1 MALTRNDENAA
12 EFYSKTP
19 RIKTLHNN
27 SAAVAAAA
35 AQTTT
40 IRRALGDI
48 SNRKA
53 AAPAAAAASS
63 SLYAAP
69 FSETRKKAAA
79 ASVKKPSHS
88 VLLQPPPTQQ
98 QRTYTVPSTTSP
110 SVKAASAKV
119 SFHADQPP
127 QDVVVVAPL
136 AAVSKLAARHK
147 HEIDDDDEATIEQ
160 SAGRLWI
167 QQESLYD
174 DDDHQDT
181 DTLNVSLDGA
191 TTFRDEWNEALD
203 FVHAQRVSE
212 FWHDDEIDAQQE
224 RWARLQMDD
233 DAQQQQQQLGF
244 ALYNDQGMATT
255 RCALVS
261 KLWRARACVYALFV
275 GLAPTDTYTL
285 LFHFCRLGFHL
296 FEGLERQQRRR
307 RHFVAGNDP
316 GHQCSAPPVNL
327 E

>member
-1 MALTRNDENAA
+1 MALTRHDENAA
-12 EFYSKTP
+12 ELYSKTP
-19 RIKTLHNN
+19 RIKTLHNTA
-27 SAAVAAAA
+27 AAVAAAA

-53 AAPAAAAASS
+53 AASSS

-69 FSETRKKAAA
+69 FSETRKKAAAA

-98 QRTYTVPSTTSP
+98 RNYTVPSTTSP
-110 SVKAASAKV
+110 SVKTASAKV

-136 AAVSKLAARHK
+136 TAVSKFAARHK

-174 DDDHQDT
+174 DDHQED

-203 FVHAQRVSE
+203 FVHAQRVLSE
-212 FWHDDEIDAQQE
+212 FWHDDDDAQQE

-233 DAQQQQQQLGF
+233 DDDHAQQQQRQQQLGF

-261 KLWRARACVYALFV
+261 KLLARVRVCVRAL
-275 GLAPTDTYTL
+275 GLAPTVTYTL
-285 LFHFCRLGFHL
+285 LLFHLCRLGFHR
-296 FEGLERQQRRR
+296 FEGLERRQRRR
-307 RHFVAGNDP
+307 RQFVAGNDP
-316 GHQCSAPPVNL
+316 GHQCSAPPGNL